1 MGEFG
6 YMDDAIDDIES
17 GVFTFYL
24 YMSNESDSLQKR
36 VADISKYF
44 PTLTT
49 QEIEKIIIE
58 STNENVENKELS
70 DIEYLNSLS
79 TRELDGI
86 YSVLVRNLGNNEKTK
101 IINDIEKIVINR
113 TNQDE

>member
-17 GVFTFYL
+17 GVFTYYL

-36 VADISKYF
+36 VADISEYF

-58 STNENVENKELS
+58 STNENEENKELS
-70 DIEYLNSLS
+70 DFEYLNSLS
-79 TRELDGI
+79 TNELDSL
-86 YSVLVRNLGNNEKTK
+86 YSVLVRNLGNNSKTDIIQK
-101 IINDIEKIVINR
+101 IERIVIDRNES
-113 TNQDE
+113 N